1 MAFPAKSCTSS
12 PRIAMR
18 GTRWN
23 AQSNRSSFIMP
34 ISWIST
40 SPNFWA
46 NARPR
51 SDARDRHRL
60 VMNEI
65 DIVRD
70 ISRRFEKADIPYMLT
85 GSMAMNYYAQ
95 PRMTRDID
103 VVIAI
108 GPEDVG
114 RVAALFR
121 PDYYVSEENIRES
134 LAHESIFNLIHQ
146 ESVIKVDCIIRQSSD
161 YRRVEFERRERISI
175 LDFRTF
181 IVSKEDLII
190 SKLFWAKNSHS
201 EIQLADVQNLL
212 STGYDADYLQHWT
225 GELGLDNLFNEY
237 LSLPIRR
244 RKSNKSHHRKS

>member
-1 MAFPAKSCTSS
+1 
-12 PRIAMR
+12 
-18 GTRWN
+18 
-23 AQSNRSSFIMP
+23 
-34 ISWIST
+34 
-40 SPNFWA
+40 
-46 NARPR
+46 
-51 SDARDRHRL
+51 
-60 VMNEI
+60 MNEI

-70 ISRRFEKADIPYMLT
+70 ISRRFEQAGIAYMLT

-225 GELGLDNLFNEY
+225 GELGLDNLLNEC
-237 LSLPIRR
+237 LR
-244 RKSNKSHHRKS
+244 